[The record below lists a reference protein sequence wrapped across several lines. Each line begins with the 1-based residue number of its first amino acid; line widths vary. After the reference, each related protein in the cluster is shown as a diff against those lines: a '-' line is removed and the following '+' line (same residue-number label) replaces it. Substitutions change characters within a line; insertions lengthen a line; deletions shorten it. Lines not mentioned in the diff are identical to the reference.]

1 MAKQY
6 WLILLFA
13 LLAFGFFVIP
23 KLRDGLFER
32 KKKLLIAE
40 YEKYSDM
47 TPDAINEKI
56 EARLRIAGKI
66 YSILLITAW
75 GVVLCFVAYLTLIV
89 WIASFYSR
97 W

>member
-6 WLILLFA
+6 WLVLLLA
-13 LLAFGFFVIP
+13 LLAFGVFVMP
-23 KLRDGLFER
+23 KLRDGLFEK
-32 KKKLLIAE
+32 KKKLLIVE

-47 TPDAINEKI
+47 TSDAINEKI
-56 EARLRIAGKI
+56 EARLRIARKT
-66 YSILLITAW
+66 YNILLIAAW

>member
-6 WLILLFA
+6 WLVLLFA
-13 LLAFGFFVIP
+13 LLAFGIFVMP

-32 KKKLLIAE
+32 KKKLLMAE

-47 TPDAINEKI
+47 TSDAINEKI
-56 EARLRIAGKI
+56 EARLRIVRKI
-66 YSILLITAW
+66 YNILLIAAW
-75 GVVLCFVAYLTLIV
+75 GVVLCFVACLTLIV

>member
-6 WLILLFA
+6 WLVLLFA
-13 LLAFGFFVIP
+13 LLAFGIFVMP
-23 KLRDGLFER
+23 KIRDGLFER
-32 KKKLLIAE
+32 KKKQLMAE

-47 TPDAINEKI
+47 TSDAINEKI
-56 EARLRIAGKI
+56 EARLSIAKKI
-66 YSILLITAW
+66 YNILLIAAW